1 MALPLSL
8 NRVSQPVPWNADSLT
23 PHSIE
28 RSSMSI
34 AEEIKKLD
42 QLRQSGILTDD
53 EFRKTKVRLLN
64 SVGAAS
70 NDPFDKLLNSVG
82 LGSGTNVDERRQN
95 YAMWLHF
102 SMLANMATL
111 GAGYVIPIVMWQ
123 THKEDPIIDQHGR
136 NAINF
141 LICQLIL
148 VVIGGLLSAVSYM
161 IFVILG
167 LGALFMSIVC
177 PILVG
182 LKAKQGI
189 VEKYPLTYP
198 IFKA

>member
-1 MALPLSL
+1 MVLPLSL
-8 NRVSQPVPWNADSLT
+8 NRFNKPLPRSADSLT

-70 NDPFDKLLNSVG
+70 NDSFDKLLNSVG

-102 SMLANMATL
+102 SMLANMAML

-123 THKEDPIIDQHGR
+123 TQKEDPIIDQHGR

-148 VVIGGLLSAVSYM
+148 MVIGGLLTTLTYGFFM
-161 IFVILG
+161 ILG
-167 LGALFMSIVC
+167 AIFMSIVC

-182 LKAKQGI
+182 LKARQGI

-198 IFKA
+198 FFKA

>member
-1 MALPLSL
+1 MEMSPSL
-8 NRVSQPVPWNADSLT
+8 DWVSQPVFWHADSLT
-23 PHSIE
+23 PYSIE

-64 SVGAAS
+64 SVGTAS
-70 NDPFDKLLNSVG
+70 NDTFDKLLTSVG

-148 VVIGGLLSAVSYM
+148 IVVGGILTAITYGFFM
-161 IFVILG
+161 ILG
-167 LGALFMSIVC
+167 AIFMSIVC

-198 IFKA
+198 FFKA